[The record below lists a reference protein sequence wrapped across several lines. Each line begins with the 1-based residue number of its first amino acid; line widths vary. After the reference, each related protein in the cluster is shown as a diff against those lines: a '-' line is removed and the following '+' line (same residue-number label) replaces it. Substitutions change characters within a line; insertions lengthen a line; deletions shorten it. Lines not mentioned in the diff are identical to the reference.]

1 LDLFGIPAL
10 LERLEGDPEISK
22 SDCLCVR
29 RALGAAVDAY
39 LRSLTPDERRS
50 GTVHAADYETHRGR
64 TMDAIETFPTYV
76 RLKCYNIFQDLD
88 KVLVRKKLIRTV
100 YAPLTQPRDST
111 LAFEWVNRD

>member
-50 GTVHAADYETHRGR
+50 GTPPTTRLTEAL
-64 TMDAIETFPTYV
+64 MDAIETFPTYV
-76 RLKCYNIFQDLD
+76 RLGVTTSSKI
-88 KVLVRKKLIRTV
+88 
-100 YAPLTQPRDST
+100 
-111 LAFEWVNRD
+111 

>member
-39 LRSLTPDERRS
+39 LR
-50 GTVHAADYETHRGR
+50 
-64 TMDAIETFPTYV
+64 
-76 RLKCYNIFQDLD
+76 
-88 KVLVRKKLIRTV
+88 
-100 YAPLTQPRDST
+100 
-111 LAFEWVNRD
+111 